1 MASSL
6 KERLS
11 VLPRTETTVIMDR
24 LLDRARQEQEWG
36 VPAILEACLTMAE
49 TDPAQGARLAAFLKD
64 RPAPQIQ
71 LNIVPKIS
79 DQPWALGIF
88 QAWEKGDV
96 AGPVKAAIKKGRGNG
111 KRSEERRGG
120 KECVS
125 TCRYRGERC

>member
-1 MASSL
+1 
-6 KERLS
+6 
-11 VLPRTETTVIMDR
+11 MDR
-24 LLDRARQEQEWG
+24 RLDRARQEQEWG

-71 LNIVPKIS
+71 PNIVPKIS

-96 AGPVKAAIKKGRGNG
+96 AGPVKAA
-111 KRSEERRGG
+111 RSEEHTSELQSLMRISYAVFCL
-120 KECVS
+120 KKKKKNK
-125 TCRYRGERC
+125 T

>member
-71 LNIVPKIS
+71 PNIVPKIS

-88 QAWEKGDV
+88 QAWEDRK
-96 AGPVKAAIKKGRGNG
+96 
-111 KRSEERRGG
+111 
-120 KECVS
+120 S
-125 TCRYRGERC
+125 TRLNSSH

>member
-71 LNIVPKIS
+71 PNIVPKIS

-96 AGPVKAAIKKGRGNG
+96 AGPVKAAIKKRRGNG
-111 KRSEERRGG
+111 NL
-120 KECVS
+120 
-125 TCRYRGERC
+125 TI